1 MRAEYHMKKTALVWS
16 ILFWLFM
23 LSIPVSGEERPG
35 ESELYAG
42 SACLMDAQSGRIL
55 YEKDGYTKKPN
66 ASTTK
71 LLTCILALEQ
81 GDLSDA
87 VTVSL
92 RAAGQPAVHLGAREG
107 ESFLLGDLLY
117 SLMLE
122 SHNDTAVM
130 IAEHIGGSVE
140 GFAQLMNQKAE
151 SIGCEDSYFIT
162 PNGLDAQD
170 EQGVHGMTAADLA
183 RVMRYCIMES
193 PKREEFLRITQTS
206 SYSFWNREETILYNC
221 HNHNAFLAMMEGALS
236 GKTGFTADA
245 GYCYAG
251 ALERDGKTL
260 IVSLLACGWPNNKNY
275 KWSDTKKLMNYG
287 LDAYE
292 IKDVLQRELPADRL
306 EVNGGQHGGDLSEK
320 SYVSLSYRENMEE
333 ESLEILLGENEEV
346 ERKVELPDMLEAPVK
361 KGTKVGKVSY
371 VLGGEVLRSYP
382 IYTDGEVKEIDFIWC
397 FDIIGD
403 KYCMKGS

>member
-292 IKDVLQRELPADRL
+292 IKDVLQKELPADRL

>member
-1 MRAEYHMKKTALVWS
+1 MKKIALVWS
-16 ILFWLFM
+16 ALVLCFLF
-23 LSIPVSGEERPG
+23 SGPVNAQERPK

-42 SACLMDAQSGRIL
+42 SACMMDAQSGRVL

-71 LLTCILALEQ
+71 ILTCILALEQ
-81 GDLSDA
+81 GNLSDV
-87 VTVSL
+87 VTVSQ

-140 GFAQLMNQKAE
+140 GFAQLMNQKAK
-151 SIGCEDSYFIT
+151 SIGCENSYFIT
-162 PNGLDAQD
+162 PNGLDAED
-170 EQGVHGMTAADLA
+170 EQGIHGMTAADLA

-193 PKREEFLRITQTS
+193 PKKEEFLEITQTS

-245 GYCYAG
+245 GYCYVG

-260 IVSLLACGWPNNKNY
+260 IVSLLACGWPNNKDY
-275 KWSDTKKLMNYG
+275 KWADTKKLMNYG
-287 LDAYE
+287 LEKYE
-292 IKDVLQRELPADRL
+292 IKDVLERELPVGRL
-306 EVNGGQHGGDLSEK
+306 EVNGGQHGGNLSEK

-333 ESLEILLGENEEV
+333 ESLKILLGEDEKV
-346 ERKVELPDMLEAPVK
+346 EQKVELPDMLEAPVK
-361 KGTKVGKVSY
+361 KGTKIGKVSY
-371 VLGGEVLRSYP
+371 LLEGEELKSYP
-382 IYTDGEVKEIDFIWC
+382 IYTDEEVKKIDFIWC